1 MAVSSNTSGDR
12 KMQYATSMKFDKHII
27 TEEYVVDTKT
37 YRAELEIQS
46 LGFCAGM
53 AGYDES
59 SVEVLLYEQGSE
71 VSIGCVGIKFPLLKR
86 SAITKDEQM
95 LFPCLEKVP
104 FGNTPPGRKFTP
116 YAEKEIRTVVT
127 EFLQQKESCLA
138 RGFSLHGIRVC
149 VGEQAMMR
157 TV

>member
-1 MAVSSNTSGDR
+1 M
-12 KMQYATSMKFDKHII
+12 KYETSMKFDKHII

-37 YRAELEIQS
+37 YRAELEIQN

-53 AGYDES
+53 AGYDAS
-59 SVEVLLYEQGSE
+59 SVEVMLYAQGTDA
-71 VSIGCVGIKFPLLKR
+71 SIGCVGIKFPLLKR

-116 YAEKEIRTVVT
+116 YAEKEIKAVVT
-127 EFLQQKESCLA
+127 EFIRQKESCLA
-138 RGFSLHGIRVC
+138 RGFSLHGIRVR
-149 VGEQAMMR
+149 VGEQTMMS

>member
-1 MAVSSNTSGDR
+1 
-12 KMQYATSMKFDKHII
+12 MQYETRMKFDKHII

-59 SVEVLLYEQGSE
+59 SVEVLLYEQGTDTL
-71 VSIGCVGIKFPLLKR
+71 IGCVGIKFPLLKR
-86 SAITKDEQM
+86 SSITKAGQM
-95 LFPCLEKVP
+95 LAPCPDKSP
-104 FGNTPPGRKFTP
+104 FGDTPPGRKFTP

-127 EFLQQKESCLA
+127 EFIRQKESCLA
-138 RGFSLHGIRVC
+138 RGLSLQSIRVC
-149 VGEQAMMR
+149 VGEQAMMS